1 MYVCVIECMT
11 MGEERANKVTLNKMT
26 LINLT
31 LKKKKKC
38 VFLRECVVVCGVL
51 CCAVLWCGVVWCGV
65 AGGGQSPDPPL

>member
-1 MYVCVIECMT
+1 MYVFVIECMT

-31 LKKKKKC
+31 LKKKKNAFFC
-38 VFLRECVVVCGVL
+38 VSVLWCVV
-51 CCAVLWCGVVWCGV
+51 CCAVLCCGVVWCGV